1 MTGTKSSDSLRVS
14 IIKLSLKAPYGSNL
28 PPESALRRRLSDGD
42 AGERPADGT
51 VIELR
56 CAEGRGVSTGQTL
69 AIFRPEQ

>member
-1 MTGTKSSDSLRVS
+1 MGTKSSDSLRVS
-14 IIKLSLKAPYGSNL
+14 IIKLSFKAPYGSNL
-28 PPESALRRRLSDGD
+28 PLECALWRRLSDGD
-42 AGERPADGT
+42 AGDRPRADGT